1 MYKAIV
7 RALVRKGLR
16 QLNAGNPE
24 FILGL
29 AASDAELSFPG
40 DNSWAAMFRP
50 VVKGVER
57 HASHR
62 GIDECRAFA
71 ERFVAE
77 GIRFG
82 EPEDI
87 LVNGPPWRTRV
98 AVRVHDFKADPD
110 GGPDVYTNRAVAFL
124 ELRWGKIVR
133 WEDYED
139 TERIA
144 AWDAVEGGRIRAGAG
159 AHAVPAVP

>member
-1 MYKAIV
+1 MYKATV
-7 RALVRKGLR
+7 RALVRRGLR
-16 QLNAGNPE
+16 ELSAGNPE
-24 FILGL
+24 VILRL
-29 AASDAELSFPG
+29 AARDAELAFPG

-50 VVKGVER
+50 VVKGTAR
-57 HASHR
+57 HVTHR

-98 AVRVHDFKADPD
+98 AVRVHDAKADPG

-124 ELRWGKIVR
+124 ELRWGKVVR

-144 AWDAVEGGRIRAGAG
+144 AWDAAMAAAPG
-159 AHAVPAVP
+159 PATPVAAPAP

>member
-16 QLNAGNPE
+16 ELSAGKPD
-24 FILGL
+24 FILGM
-29 AASDAELSFPG
+29 AAPDAELSFPG

-50 VVKGVER
+50 VEKGRER
-57 HASHR
+57 HVTHR
-62 GIDECRAFA
+62 GIAECRAFA
-71 ERFVAE
+71 ERFGSE
-77 GIRFG
+77 GIQFG

-87 LVNGPPWRTRV
+87 LVNGPPWHTRV
-98 AVRVHDFKADPD
+98 AVRVHDFKP
-110 GGPDVYTNRAVAFL
+110 GPSGDVYTNRAVAFL

-139 TERIA
+139 TERVA
-144 AWDAVEGGRIRAGAG
+144 AWDAARDSASTGAS
-159 AHAVPAVP
+159 V

>member
-1 MYKAIV
+1 MYKAVV
-7 RALVRKGLR
+7 RGLVRKGLR
-16 QLNAGNPE
+16 ELNAGNPD

-29 AASDAELSFPG
+29 ASADAELAFPG
-40 DNSWAAMFRP
+40 ENSWATMFRP
-50 VVKGVER
+50 AVKGRER
-57 HASHR
+57 HVTHR
-62 GIDECRAFA
+62 GIEECRAFA

-77 GIRFG
+77 GIQFG

-98 AVRVHDFKADPD
+98 AVRVDDHRVADD
-110 GGPDVYTNRAVAFL
+110 GSGDVYTNRAVAFL

-139 TERIA
+139 TERVA
-144 AWDAVEGGRIRAGAG
+144 AWDAGRAASPV
-159 AHAVPAVP
+159 AS